1 MHFNIAIKCSHILC
15 EVSIRKVISVIMGKI
30 FMLLDGKT
38 FFFQICP
45 MADFFPLVTQGFSFI
60 LGKHHTMFPPSSV
73 PVAVLSNDSAWSYD
87 MLVRM

>member
-38 FFFQICP
+38 FFPKFVKWQI
-45 MADFFPLVTQGFSFI
+45 FS
-60 LGKHHTMFPPSSV
+60 
-73 PVAVLSNDSAWSYD
+73 
-87 MLVRM
+87 R